1 MIATPAYSPQTR
13 SEQRRTIERGAS
25 AFVWTLA
32 LEFNANAM
40 GIRERLVT
48 LMEWPYTGHIPYVPV
63 TGMTEPLLI
72 LLQMEIAA
80 NLPSVRVTPFLL
92 PRSEMA
98 TFADYYRFYQWP
110 DLVVDKICVNCGA
123 VWPALYDEEIGCCGT

>member
-1 MIATPAYSPQTR
+1 MIATPAYDPQTR
-13 SEQRRTIERGAS
+13 SEQRRTIARGGA

-32 LEFNANAM
+32 LEFNANAH

-80 NLPSVRVTPFLL
+80 NLPSVRVTIT
-92 PRSEMA
+92 RSPVFSA
-98 TFADYYRFYQWP
+98 TCRSFDSISS
-110 DLVVDKICVNCGA
+110 V
-123 VWPALYDEEIGCCGT
+123 PAQCST